1 MDLISDYVGTLIST
15 ICGVFFVNKI
25 LKIELKLKKPYVL
38 LFCMLNS
45 AIVFLLYLDNSQT
58 LKTIVGYFLYVIL
71 FRISFK
77 FDKYKSF
84 LTGFL
89 YYILLFSGEILFFI
103 VTSYLFKISG
113 NKVYIDFGATLLGNF
128 LVSAICLSIGFLL
141 RKLMIKLLE
150 KRIRNKLLAY
160 WICIFAC
167 VALFFSICF
176 STDTLNIETFLVLGM
191 ITVILI
197 VIFVSFYQ
205 TYKNNEL
212 AVKYD
217 KLLDFIK
224 KYETEIDK
232 QRTLRHE
239 TKKQLLTI
247 KSKLIDKDKTDNVIK
262 YIDEIIND
270 NDMVIC
276 HSEYSRLKYLP
287 SNGIKGLF
295 YFKVSEANDRKIS
308 VNINISKEI
317 KNSYISKLSPITF
330 NQLGK
335 ILGIFLDNAIEGV
348 ELASEKQI
356 GIEMYCNNDEEII
369 VIISNTYG
377 PVKPKKAGV
386 TVMSTK
392 GNDRGHGL
400 LLVRTIIA
408 SNKMFENETEIT
420 NDLYI
425 QKLIIKKQ
433 EDK

>member
-45 AIVFLLYLDNSQT
+45 LIITACCVFKIVE
-58 LKTIVGYFLYVIL
+58 LKSIVGYFLYVIL

-160 WICIFAC
+160 WICILAC
-167 VALFFSICF
+167 IVLFFLTCF

-239 TKKQLLTI
+239 TKNQLLTI

-270 NDMVIC
+270 NNMVIC

-308 VNINISKEI
+308 VNINISKKI

-356 GIEMYCNNDEEII
+356 GIEMYCNGDEEII

>member
-1 MDLISDYVGTLIST
+1 M
-15 ICGVFFVNKI
+15 
-25 LKIELKLKKPYVL
+25 
-38 LFCMLNS
+38 
-45 AIVFLLYLDNSQT
+45 
-58 LKTIVGYFLYVIL
+58 
-71 FRISFK
+71 
-77 FDKYKSF
+77 
-84 LTGFL
+84 
-89 YYILLFSGEILFFI
+89 
-103 VTSYLFKISG
+103 
-113 NKVYIDFGATLLGNF
+113 
-128 LVSAICLSIGFLL
+128 
-141 RKLMIKLLE
+141 
-150 KRIRNKLLAY
+150 
-160 WICIFAC
+160 
-167 VALFFSICF
+167 
-176 STDTLNIETFLVLGM
+176 
-191 ITVILI
+191 ILI

-239 TKKQLLTI
+239 TKNQLLTI